1 MIDGVIGKSI
11 TEAGLYSNIFLTNAD
26 PGYPVY
32 VNVHISNTT
41 NNSGTFTFSIMD
53 STETV
58 PSVEDSIFINN
69 PISPYESINLGNF
82 VLTYNEI
89 ISINSTIS
97 GVAIRV
103 TGIQRPN

>member
-1 MIDGVIGKSI
+1 
-11 TEAGLYSNIFLTNAD
+11 
-26 PGYPVY
+26 
-32 VNVHISNTT
+32 
-41 NNSGTFTFSIMD
+41 MD